1 MVFISEMKDYLKRQ
15 VIIKI
20 GELYATDEPTVI
32 YTLLG
37 SCVAV
42 CIYDIKNR
50 IGGMNHIFLPGNN
63 YKNDSSTR
71 YGENAMKYLIKNICQ
86 LGGERKKLVAKAFGG
101 GHVIPAISNKI
112 GIGPKIVDFVI
123 NYLEKEKIEIVAH
136 DFGGNKTRKVYF
148 HTDTGMAYVKH
159 LSQKNLSEQTLKM
172 IK

>member
-1 MVFISEMKDYLKRQ
+1 MKDYLKKQ
-15 VIIKI
+15 VTIKI

-42 CIYDIKNR
+42 CIYDQKKH

-63 YKNDSSTR
+63 KSDSSTR
-71 YGENAMKYLIKNICQ
+71 YGENAIKYLIKNICQ
-86 LGGERKKLVAKAFGG
+86 LGGERDNLIAKAFGG
-101 GHVIPAISNKI
+101 AHVIPAISKGL

-123 NYLEKEKIEIVAH
+123 NYLKKEGIEIIAH

-148 HTDTGMAYVKH
+148 HTDTGMVYVK
-159 LSQKNLSEQTLKM
+159 LLTAKNAVMRT
-172 IK
+172 

>member
-1 MVFISEMKDYLKRQ
+1 MNSHLKKQ
-15 VIIKI
+15 VTIKI

-42 CIYDIKNR
+42 CIYDKKNQ
-50 IGGMNHIFLPGNN
+50 IGGMNHIFLPGSN
-63 YKNDSSTR
+63 KKDDASTR
-71 YGENAMKYLIKNICQ
+71 YGENAMKYLIKNICK
-86 LGGERKKLVAKAFGG
+86 LGGKQNNLVAKAFGG
-101 GHVIPAISNKI
+101 GHVIPAISREV

-123 NYLEKEKIEIVAH
+123 NYLNRERIEIVAH

-148 HTDTGMAYVKH
+148 HTDTGMAYVKQI
-159 LSQKNLSEQTLKM
+159 SSNNLSAQALKM